1 VIWLLQLPAWLVGFL
16 VVVITV
22 AASVLGLFVTR
33 RLISQERL
41 EKVSTASEPVFTLA
55 GVLYAVLV
63 AFVVVVVWEQF
74 DQAQRATETEAT
86 AIADLLRDS
95 EGLPPAAQPAVQQ
108 SLTSY
113 ARSVI
118 DEEYPRLQRGE
129 AVDQQSPE
137 LTEVWDSYLRAEPVT
152 QSQIAFYRESLS
164 RLDDLGSARKTRL
177 SGSEDEIPNELWVL
191 LLGGGAVMLVFTYMY
206 ATADVVL
213 HGALIGLAAALMAFV
228 LYLIFALEHPFVG
241 TLSVPDKAYH
251 QVLEPSV
258 NPATHTH

>member
-16 VVVITV
+16 VVLVTV
-22 AASVLGLFVTR
+22 AFSVAGLIVTR
-33 RLISQERL
+33 RLLSQERL
-41 EKVSTASEPVFTLA
+41 ERISAASEPVFTLA

-74 DQAQRATETEAT
+74 DQAERATQSEAT

-95 EGLPPAAQPAVQQ
+95 EGLPPAAQPAVQA
-108 SLTSY
+108 SLIAY
-113 ARSVI
+113 AHSVV
-118 DEEYPRLQRGE
+118 DEEYPRMQRGE
-129 AVDQQSPE
+129 SVDQQSAQ
-137 LTEVWDSYLRAEPVT
+137 LTEVWHSYVHAEPVT
-152 QSQIAFYRESLS
+152 QSQIAFFRESLT
-164 RLDDLGSARKTRL
+164 RLDDLGSSRKVRL

-206 ATADVVL
+206 ATTDVIL

-241 TLSVPDKAYH
+241 TLAVHEGPYL
-251 QVLEPSV
+251 QVLEDSV
-258 NPATHTH
+258 NPALHKH